1 MPYVFIDCPG
11 TLITFI
17 YLTTLRLVGEVY
29 SEMMFIPVFLA
40 DRKTDIPAFT
50 SNSLDASL

>member
-50 SNSLDASL
+50 LNSLDASL